1 VRHHLLL
8 CGAGPQL
15 RSGDGQ
21 SLAEQKKASR
31 RGARFRICD
40 DDDRSRASSPN
51 APDAR
56 LLPLRRCP
64 LFVDGEGMHSQDRHG
79 TPKPTISMLSWTS
92 NAGTGRYGRE
102 PNTIGPCTNLGAG
115 IGR

>member
-1 VRHHLLL
+1 MRHHLLL

-15 RSGDGQ
+15 RFSDGQ

-40 DDDRSRASSPN
+40 DDDRSRASSPS
-51 APDAR
+51 A
-56 LLPLRRCP
+56 LL
-64 LFVDGEGMHSQDRHG
+64 DGEGMYSQDRHG

-92 NAGTGRYGRE
+92 NAGTGRYRRAMY
-102 PNTIGPCTNLGAG
+102 NLGAG